1 MHQEENS
8 HCNFGALCL
17 YIGGCRANLGPS
29 PGQMSTAVV
38 GNDHVV
44 IAVIINAMRQGFIVI
59 EEAFQLLYLFFL
71 LLGTLTRT
79 SAAREEIETLTFGYF
94 VNYRKRTFL
103 PSSLWLQVGK

>member
-38 GNDHVV
+38 GDDHVV

-59 EEAFQLLYLFFL
+59 EEAFQLLYLSSHPRL
-71 LLGTLTRT
+71 KQQK
-79 SAAREEIETLTFGYF
+79 A
-94 VNYRKRTFL
+94 L
-103 PSSLWLQVGK
+103 PKVRGESLE